1 MPTISDLRLSD
12 ADRGEAVSVLGQH
25 HALGR
30 LSLDE
35 FNERVD
41 AAYRAVTQSDL
52 ERLFADLPARTAVDA
67 QPFRQPVTVPVGSCA
82 ASRQRWR
89 GWLLISVVCLV
100 VWAATSLGSGHV
112 LYFWPIWVIGPWG
125 MAMALTRLSTRPRAG
140 SRT

>member
-12 ADRGEAVSVLGQH
+12 ADRDEAVSVLGQH

-67 QPFRQPVTVPVGSCA
+67 QPFPQPVTVPVGSCG

-100 VWAATSLGSGHV
+100 VWAATSLGSGHM

-125 MAMALTRLSTRPRAG
+125 MAMALTRLSTRLRAG